1 MIKGCN
7 HAGEQT
13 LLVKQRRKAA
23 RFFSIKENEWRIV

>member
-7 HAGEQT
+7 RAGEQT
-13 LLVKQRRKAA
+13 VKQRRKAA